1 MVDGLWRLEETEHC
15 RLVEKWIYDDLSDEE
30 LAMLPAEL
38 KARVQT
44 YFRKLVEEGLRSAEE
59 GGCLDGPEALQ
70 KMRERLAAR
79 RETEGP

>member
-1 MVDGLWRLEETEHC
+1 MVDGLWRLEEAEHC

-38 KARVQT
+38 RARVQT

-59 GGCLDGPEALQ
+59 GGYLDGPVALQ
-70 KMRERLAAR
+70 KVRERLAAR